1 MREDIKK
8 IIESLNIKF
17 AENFDEG
24 HLITCSNYFYDN
36 KGYHLIE
43 FNGNKII
50 LLKGIYKDFVRV
62 LKGEKFLKESH
73 LSKIS
78 EMLSDIEKNINQ
90 PFTCKIVNETW
101 EIVDLNLVSDI
112 GEKDPKAALKINRPL
127 SQVEYSLFRQDIAD
141 YKNLYFCSLFKEVF
155 PHTLSPLASS
165 ILTNIPEVMSVI
177 FAHANFKV
185 YSPSLKLLWGKV
197 YGSMSTYLMAFESMN
212 TNDTFLKLNY
222 AQFRYIK
229 EKNKKLKIPKIS
241 SLELTTNE
249 INGFI
254 EEIGQKTENIDEKY
268 IFEQE
273 FLELLSLGFMSAQM
287 IFLMFSELFSKI
299 YDITGNIENTLRLIY
314 KTRKQS
320 PFFSDKTFEIP
331 LSFDLCPNFITLSPT
346 SIKSPMQLSDAM
358 KIYSGLKFFKKSKLE
373 SLIKNIHQ
381 ILLLRDNLSNT
392 LVALLKKIHIVFE
405 KLADNLLRDSKI
417 KFKDN
422 IYFLEYNDIKGLVSD
437 SYYGNTQFTY
447 FFKKWQ
453 NERFKMQIIPYEIF
467 EKDIQET
474 ENIAKNI
481 ISKLLS
487 QNEYDILSF
496 FHKED
501 LKADFE
507 EVSIYNDLSIL
518 NSMKPIISDNIS
530 LLSYAIEFATI
541 NEIPVYS
548 GLRFPEIILSDKTFI
563 LTKNKLKLL

>member
-1 MREDIKK
+1 
-8 IIESLNIKF
+8 
-17 AENFDEG
+17 
-24 HLITCSNYFYDN
+24 
-36 KGYHLIE
+36 
-43 FNGNKII
+43 
-50 LLKGIYKDFVRV
+50 
-62 LKGEKFLKESH
+62 
-73 LSKIS
+73 
-78 EMLSDIEKNINQ
+78 
-90 PFTCKIVNETW
+90 
-101 EIVDLNLVSDI
+101 
-112 GEKDPKAALKINRPL
+112 
-127 SQVEYSLFRQDIAD
+127 
-141 YKNLYFCSLFKEVF
+141 
-155 PHTLSPLASS
+155 
-165 ILTNIPEVMSVI
+165 
-177 FAHANFKV
+177 
-185 YSPSLKLLWGKV
+185 
-197 YGSMSTYLMAFESMN
+197 
-212 TNDTFLKLNY
+212 
-222 AQFRYIK
+222 
-229 EKNKKLKIPKIS
+229 
-241 SLELTTNE
+241 
-249 INGFI
+249 
-254 EEIGQKTENIDEKY
+254 
-268 IFEQE
+268 
-273 FLELLSLGFMSAQM
+273 M

-346 SIKSPMQLSDAM
+346 SIKSPMQLSDAV

-392 LVALLKKIHIVFE
+392 LIALLKKTHIVFE

-453 NERFKMQIIPYEIF
+453 NERFKMQITPYEIF

-507 EVSIYNDLSIL
+507 EISIYSDLSIL